1 MSWLDVTTH
10 RALLEAG
17 LVGLIGGAVGVQ
29 VVLRR
34 LSYYTM
40 ALTHATFP
48 GVVAASLLGVDIFLG
63 GGVFGLV
70 IVAGILALRRA
81 RGQDLTVAVGVALSA
96 GFALGVV
103 LLSAQN
109 GFSRDLT
116 AYTVGD
122 ILSVSDRDLVL
133 TAAVGLV
140 AMLVILAFGKELTFG
155 AFDPGG
161 FAAAGYRRTAV
172 DLGVLVL
179 VEATVV
185 AAVPA
190 VGTILAIA
198 LLVAPATTARL
209 WTDRISV
216 MTVLAV
222 LLGAGSGV
230 AGVLVSSRVNVA
242 AGGVIALISGAV
254 FAVSFV
260 FGPRGGVRTGRV
272 SRAPRRPPPAPAT
285 ADAP

>member
-10 RALLEAG
+10 RALVEAG
-17 LVGLIGGAVGVQ
+17 LVGVIGGGVGVQ

-48 GVVAASLLGVDIFLG
+48 GVVAAALLGVDIYLG
-63 GGVFGLV
+63 GGVFGLA
-70 IVAGILALRRA
+70 IVVGILALRRA

-103 LLSAQN
+103 LLSAQD

-122 ILSVSDRDLVL
+122 ILSVSDHDLVV

-161 FAAAGYRRTAV
+161 FAAAGYPRTAV

-222 LLGAGSGV
+222 LLGAGSGM
-230 AGVLVSSRVNVA
+230 AGVLVSTQVNVA
-242 AGGVIALISGAV
+242 AGGVIALIGGAAFV
-254 FAVSFV
+254 VSFV
-260 FGPRGGVRTGRV
+260 CAPHGGVRAGRLERI
-272 SRAPRRPPPAPAT
+272 SRRSPVPADGDTP
-285 ADAP
+285 

>member
-17 LVGLIGGAVGVQ
+17 LVGLIGGGVGVQ

-63 GGVFGLV
+63 GGVFGLLV
-70 IVAGILALRRA
+70 VAGILALRRA

-122 ILSVSDRDLVL
+122 ILSVSDRDLAL

-161 FAAAGYRRTAV
+161 FAAAGYPRTAV

-230 AGVLVSSRVNVA
+230 AGVLISSQVNVA

-260 FGPRGGVRTGRV
+260 VAPRGGVRTGRA
-272 SRAPRRPPPAPAT
+272 SRARRSPAPAT
-285 ADAP
+285 ADTP